1 MPYTFTVN
9 SEVVVRETVSIPASD
24 HSSSKV
30 VTIREPVS
38 IHVTVDDTAFNSSV
52 MACDARIDSVNDS
65 VIDSVRRQSEAK
77 RDSAKVISK
86 SVLDGFYKY
95 AASDFRQQ
103 MVEHENVVNSTLPK
117 IQTYMGQ
124 LQDLKRRMESDY
136 NLISKRYVGI
146 FKGYDEELDRNMHR
160 LYDPLFELYDDC
172 QTKLLVESRTEALS
186 ASIGFEDISTV
197 QAMMVQAKLK
207 STLLSVMRRLTS
219 SLASRRKVDQ
229 SLERLAEN
237 RVAKA
242 VTCHLPLVYFE
253 RDSLSSSGK
262 KEDEVHVNFVGD
274 EAHSRNLGQRVRERI
289 IAGGV
294 DVDNSEKDDE
304 RMDLDFMARLS
315 QVGDERRAR
324 EILRLYDDYKK
335 RRKA

>member
-117 IQTYMGQ
+117 IQTYMAQ

-186 ASIGFEDISTV
+186 ASISFS
-197 QAMMVQAKLK
+197 AF
-207 STLLSVMRRLTS
+207 SW
-219 SLASRRKVDQ
+219 ASFA
-229 SLERLAEN
+229 SFCFFSPA
-237 RVAKA
+237 
-242 VTCHLPLVYFE
+242 
-253 RDSLSSSGK
+253 SSSPP
-262 KEDEVHVNFVGD
+262 EPPPSHRDC
-274 EAHSRNLGQRVRERI
+274 RNR
-289 IAGGV
+289 
-294 DVDNSEKDDE
+294 
-304 RMDLDFMARLS
+304 
-315 QVGDERRAR
+315 
-324 EILRLYDDYKK
+324 
-335 RRKA
+335 